1 MIKTI
6 LTPSNQYVSIHLP
19 ESFIGKQIE
28 TIVFIL
34 DKKIDYLQI
43 EDKS

>member
-6 LTPSNQYVSIHLP
+6 LTSSNQYVSIHLP
-19 ESFIGKQIE
+19 ESLTGKQIE

-43 EDKS
+43 EDKT